1 MVIKK
6 WSKVINNSNFVYMNI
21 KRIVILIIINIDKKN
36 RDCEYECVLLKCNM
50 EKILMFKY
58 LLFYCIVFLCI
69 LNDIY
74 VLCLLFI

>member
-6 WSKVINNSNFVYMNI
+6 WSEVINNSSFVYMNI
-21 KRIVILIIINIDKKN
+21 KWIVILVIINIDKKN
-36 RDCEYECVLLKCNM
+36 RDCEYECVLLNCIM
-50 EKILMFKY
+50 ENILIFKY